1 MAVYLLLILL
11 GAITTLSKL
20 QSLLYYM
27 YYTVRGVLLYSVI
40 LTAIAQNCSDLVTI
54 DASHFQA
61 LVNRSISRT
70 CLRCVDGNMMTDS
83 STLWDTPGGTV
94 SPTGNPAPDQLE
106 LVDGVLVLLDSMQLL
121 EDGDNSYEVTC
132 IGVTFEYSRIE
143 IYSSSE

>member
-1 MAVYLLLILL
+1 MSILSVAIFLL
-11 GAITTLSKL
+11 AA
-20 QSLLYYM
+20 M
-27 YYTVRGVLLYSVI
+27 
-40 LTAIAQNCSDLVTI
+40 AQNCNDLVTI
-54 DASHFQA
+54 DASRFQA

-70 CLRCVDGNMMTDS
+70 CLRCVDGNMMSDS
-83 STLWDTPGGTV
+83 STVWDILNGIV
-94 SPTGNPAPDQLE
+94 STSSNPAPDQFE